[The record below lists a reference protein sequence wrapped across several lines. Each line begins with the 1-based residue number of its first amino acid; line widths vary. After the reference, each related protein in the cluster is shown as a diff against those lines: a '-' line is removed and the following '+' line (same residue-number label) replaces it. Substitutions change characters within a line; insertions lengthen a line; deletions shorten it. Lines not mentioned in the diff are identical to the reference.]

1 MNANLQKN
9 SESGEGVLALGQ
21 LARISQAICIQKSL
35 CIGDC
40 AMSDVYENNFNI
52 GGMSDE

>member
-52 GGMSDE
+52 GGMS